1 MQLKN
6 LLKVSCLAIFC
17 FFAVPALA
25 QNKVITGKVTD
36 SHDGSPM
43 PGVSIVAKGSTIGT
57 NTGPDGSFKLSLPAT
72 NNTLVVSFIGYAKQE
87 VDITGKTSINIAL
100 VGSATALSEVQIV
113 SVGYGSQRRKDVTGA
128 ISSISAKDFNQ
139 GEATNPLT
147 QLQGKVPGLVITNA
161 GSDPTSTPTVR
172 LRGQTSITGNQNPLV
187 VLDGVLL
194 DDPNQLRNIPPGD
207 IASVDVLKDASAAS
221 IYGARGANGVLL
233 VTTKKGREGGVSIS
247 YDGYTGIDKQSKYYD
262 LLNRSEYLS
271 AISAL
276 PNVTVSTY
284 DKGGN
289 TDWQKAVSRTAYT
302 QSHAVAIS
310 GGANGFTY
318 RGSVSYLNQQG
329 VALNNDKNMLG
340 LRFSAEQKAL
350 NNKLDINMGIT
361 YSRIKQNFNNVNY
374 DWIFNTP
381 PTYPVYNADGSYYSY
396 SLEYNGHNPVQ
407 HAVKTLN
414 NSYENLAIL
423 YASADYSIIPSLKI
437 GVTGSTNPDHT
448 QNNLFNPSF
457 PTEGTVNNAKSSSY
471 DANSYKGNIHIN
483 YDKTFGKH
491 SVSAT
496 AVYEYNDYFTN
507 NFTAYGENYLVP
519 ENQTDNLGGGNPQKS
534 AITSNKTEYK
544 LISFLA
550 RAQYNYDSRF
560 YATASI
566 RRDGSSKFGPNHEW
580 GYFPAMDVA
589 YRLKRD
595 LVKNVEW
602 IDDLKIRAGFGV
614 TGNADAI
621 TPYSA
626 IGLYGTGNT
635 YYNPSD
641 NSFPYKPSYQPS
653 QNPNP
658 DLKWE
663 RRQGTNVG
671 INFSLFNNRLS
682 GDVDFYNDKT
692 KDLLYLYR
700 VPTPPFLFNT
710 ILANVGSLSNK
721 GVDIGL
727 TGQPIIGKSFNWT
740 VSGNIT
746 FVKTRITNLAG
757 TYNGFNLAVDQ
768 IPLGNALGRG
778 LSATPI
784 TYLKP
789 GYAPFVFY
797 LPHYTGVDANGQEQ
811 FDGQTVDKYPG
822 GIPPSHYIDPSP
834 KFNYGITNSFNY
846 HNWSF
851 NFFLRGVY
859 GQKAF
864 NNTFLQYE
872 TSTRLPSNNTT
883 RAALTNGVKSAPTAS
898 DRWLE
903 GASYLRMDNAALGYT
918 FNKIKGINSLRVYV
932 ATNNLFVITKYRGLD
947 PEISNAISYNPDPSN
962 ATPQNQSYIDNV
974 PYPKTRSFVIGA
986 NFSLK

>member
-17 FFAVPALA
+17 FFAVSAMA

-36 SHDGSPM
+36 SHDGTSM
-43 PGVSIVAKGSTIGT
+43 PGVSVVAKGSTIGT
-57 NTGPDGSFKLSLPAT
+57 NTGPDGSFKLSMPAG
-72 NNTLVVSFIGYAKQE
+72 NNTLEISFIGYAKQE
-87 VDITGKTSINIAL
+87 VDITGKTNVHVAL
-100 VGSATALSEVQIV
+100 VGTATALSEVQIV

-139 GEATNPLT
+139 GEATNPLL
-147 QLQGKVPGLVITNA
+147 QLQGKVPGLVITSA
-161 GSDPTSTPTVR
+161 GSDPTGTPTVR

-233 VTTKKGREGGVSIS
+233 VTTKKGREGGVAIT
-247 YDGYTGIDKQSKYYD
+247 YDGYAGVDKQSKYYD
-262 LLNRSEYLS
+262 LLNRGQFLD
-271 AISAL
+271 AISKL

-289 TDWQKAVSRTAYT
+289 TDWQKAVTRTAYT
-302 QSHAVAIS
+302 NSHAVAIS
-310 GGANGFTY
+310 GGSKNFNY

-329 VALNNDKNMLG
+329 VAINNDKNMLG
-340 LRFSAEQKAL
+340 LRFTAEQKAL
-350 NNKLDINMGIT
+350 DNKLDINMGIT
-361 YSRIKQNFNNVNY
+361 YSRIKQNYNNINY
-374 DWIFNTP
+374 DYVFNTP
-381 PTYPVYNADGSYYSY
+381 PTYPVYNADGSYYAY
-396 SLEYNGHNPVQ
+396 SLDYNGHNPVQ
-407 HAVKTLN
+407 HAALTLN

-423 YASADYSIIPSLKI
+423 YASADYNIIPSLKI
-437 GVTGSTNPDHT
+437 GVMGATNPDHT
-448 QNNLFNPSF
+448 QNNKFNPAF
-457 PTEGTVNNAKSSSY
+457 PTEGNINNATAQSY
-471 DANSYKGNIHIN
+471 DANSYKTNIHIN

-496 AVYEYNDYFTN
+496 GVYEYNDYFTN

-519 ENQTDNLGGGNPQKS
+519 ENLNNNLQGGNPQKS

-550 RAQYNYDSRF
+550 RVQYNYDSRF

-566 RRDGSSKFGPNHEW
+566 RRDGSNKFGANHEW

-595 LVKNVEW
+595 LLKDVEW
-602 IDDLKIRAGFGV
+602 IDDLKIRAGYGV
-614 TGNADAI
+614 TGNSDAI
-621 TPYSA
+621 GPYSA

-635 YYNPSD
+635 YFDPSD
-641 NSFPYKPSYQPS
+641 KAFPYKPSYQPS

-663 RRQGTNVG
+663 KRQGTNLG

-682 GDVDFYNDKT
+682 GDIDFYNDKT
-692 KDLLYLYR
+692 KDLLYLYH
-700 VPTPPFLFNT
+700 VPTPPFLYST
-710 ILANVGSLSNK
+710 ILANVGNLSNK

-727 TGQPIIGKSFNWT
+727 TGQPIVGKDFNWT
-740 VSGNIT
+740 VGGNIT
-746 FVKTRITNLAG
+746 FVKTRITKLSG

-778 LSATPI
+778 LSSTPI

-797 LPHYTGVDANGQEQ
+797 LPHYTGVDASGNEL

-834 KFNYGITNSFNY
+834 KFNYGITNTFNY

-864 NNTFLQYE
+864 NNTLLQFE
-872 TSTRLPSNNTT
+872 TVTRLPGNNTT
-883 RAALTNGVKSAPTAS
+883 RDALTNGVKSAPTAS
-898 DRWLE
+898 DRWLQ

-918 FNKIKGINSLRVYV
+918 FNKIKGVSSLRVYL
-932 ATNNLFVITKYRGLD
+932 ATNNLFVITKYKGID
-947 PEISNAISYNPDPSN
+947 PEIANAISYTPDPSN
-962 ATPQNQSYIDNV
+962 VTPQNQSYIDNN

>member
-57 NTGPDGSFKLSLPAT
+57 NTAPNGSFKLSMPAD
-72 NNTLVVSFIGYAKQE
+72 NNTIVVSFIGFAKQE
-87 VDITGKTSINIAL
+87 VDITGKTTVNVSL

-128 ISSISAKDFNQ
+128 ISSITAKDFNQ

-233 VTTKKGREGGVSIS
+233 VTTKKGREGGVSIT
-247 YDGYTGIDKQSKYYD
+247 YDGYTGLDKQSKYYD
-262 LLNRSEYLS
+262 LLNRSEYLN
-271 AISAL
+271 AISSL
-276 PNVTVSTY
+276 SGVTVGTY
-284 DKGGN
+284 DKGGD
-289 TDWQKAVSRTAYT
+289 TDWQKAVTRTAYT

-310 GGANGFTY
+310 GGAKGFSY

-329 VALNNDKNMLG
+329 IALNNDKNMLG

-350 NNKLDINMGIT
+350 NDKLDINVGIT
-361 YSRIKQNFNNVNY
+361 YSRIKQDFNNVNY
-374 DWIFNTP
+374 DWLFNTP
-381 PTYPVYNADGSYYSY
+381 PTYPVHNPDGSYYSY

-407 HAVKTLN
+407 HAVQTLN

-423 YASADYSIIPSLKI
+423 YASADYSIIPGLKI

-448 QNNLFNPSF
+448 QNNLFNPTF
-457 PTEGTVNNAKSSSY
+457 PTEGTVNNAKISSY
-471 DANSYKGNIHIN
+471 DANSYKGNMHIN

-491 SVSAT
+491 SLSAT

-519 ENQTDNLGGGNPQKS
+519 EDFVDNLAGGNPQKS

-550 RAQYNYDSRF
+550 RVQYNFDSRF

-595 LVKNVEW
+595 LVKNVDW

-621 TPYSA
+621 GPYSA

-635 YYNPSD
+635 YYAPSD

-653 QNPNP
+653 QNANP

-663 RRQGTNVG
+663 KRQGTNVG

-682 GDVDFYNDKT
+682 GDIDYYNDKT

-727 TGQPIIGKSFNWT
+727 TGQPIIGKNFNWT

-746 FVKTRITNLAG
+746 FVKTRITKLAG
-757 TYNGFNLAVDQ
+757 SYNGFNLAVDQ

-797 LPHYTGVDANGQEQ
+797 LPHYTGVDANGQEL

-834 KFNYGITNSFNY
+834 KFNYGLTNSFNL

-872 TSTRLPSNNTT
+872 TATRLPSNNTT
-883 RAALTNGVKSAPTAS
+883 REALTNGVKSAPTAS

-903 GASYLRMDNAALGYT
+903 GASYLRMDNASLGYT
-918 FNKIKGINSLRVYV
+918 FNKIKGINSLRVYL

-947 PEISNAISYNPDPSN
+947 PEISNAITYTPDPSN
-962 ATPQNQSYIDNV
+962 PIPQNQSYIDNV